1 MSVVPEGTP
10 RRTVEPDPIANLMRI
25 VSDLRKDVSAL
36 QRGSTLRNASVSGGN
51 GLRVLDEDGKVLV
64 ALVTS
69 DGGGVI
75 AYDENGQAVAR
86 FGPLVNSSPD
96 EYGVEI
102 LVNGTWVRL
111 GYQDTIWTSI
121 AGRPGVSGG
130 AHIPASFID
139 GAIADAQYA
148 ATANY
153 ANTAE
158 TANSAGVS
166 AQANGS
172 QYGWTNNVAGT
183 SFYAV
188 WVGNDGGYHFGRN
201 VSSRKYKENIK
212 DWEVDKRIL
221 DARPVTYDRKAAP
234 IPLGEG
240 EVGPKVMGAGA
251 KNEFGL
257 IAEEVFE
264 ILPEV
269 VQYFEGDIDGL
280 RYELITVALIPI
292 VKEHEDK
299 IGSLEA
305 AVRRQQVELQELRS
319 MIQEIKDGK
328 Q

>member
-1 MSVVPEGTP
+1 MTEVPNGTP
-10 RRTVEPDPIANLMRI
+10 RRTVEPDPIANLMKV
-25 VSDLRKDVSAL
+25 VSDLRKAVEGL
-36 QRGSTLRNASVSGGN
+36 QRGSSLRNASVSGGE
-51 GLRVLDEDGKVLV
+51 GLRVLDENGNLLV

-86 FGPLVNSSPD
+86 FGPLVNSSPGNF
-96 EYGVEI
+96 GVEI
-102 LVNGTWVRL
+102 LVDNVWTRL
-111 GYQDTIWTSI
+111 GYQTTIWNSI

-130 AHIPASFID
+130 ATIPASFIT
-139 GAIADAQYA
+139 GAIASAS
-148 ATANY
+148 Y
-153 ANTAE
+153 ANTAGSAN
-158 TANSAGVS
+158 TATTATKAN
-166 AQANGS
+166 QADGS

-240 EVGPKVMGAGA
+240 EVGPEVMGAGA

-299 IGSLEA
+299 IGALEKTVA
-305 AVRRQQVELQELRS
+305 LQQVELKELRD
-319 MIQEIKDGK
+319 MIQAIKDGK
-328 Q
+328 